1 MCGTGCNE
9 SCPGKEV
16 EKLLQRI
23 LGWGRTYVVS
33 LPSPLLT
40 AVGESSRPWAAPY
53 LSPTQGHFPQVL
65 PYCLNWV
72 LWIYWGV
79 SSRRSTFVQW
89 FIDITYRTS
98 RIQWQ
103 PFQCLEMTLN
113 EVKKQTTVLGSITC
127 RMVSPGWQLWGPGW
141 GNSLQL
147 LLYKEW
153 CDLQMEASAS
163 ILSFRKT
170 NIHSK

>member
-1 MCGTGCNE
+1 MWVAFNPWLGDSAGRSQLNSAFRVAVQYVCGTGCKE

-79 SSRRSTFVQW
+79 SSGRSTFVQW

-113 EVKKQTTVLGSITC
+113 EVKNKQQCWV
-127 RMVSPGWQLWGPGW
+127 
-141 GNSLQL
+141 
-147 LLYKEW
+147 
-153 CDLQMEASAS
+153 A
-163 ILSFRKT
+163 
-170 NIHSK
+170 